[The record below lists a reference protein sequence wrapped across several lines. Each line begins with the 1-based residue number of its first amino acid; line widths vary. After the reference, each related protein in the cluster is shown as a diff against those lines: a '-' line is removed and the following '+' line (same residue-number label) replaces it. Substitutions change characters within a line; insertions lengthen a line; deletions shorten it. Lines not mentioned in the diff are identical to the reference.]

1 MTVKNLVMKT
11 KELANETKKYIERYN
26 VESKRVNEELENNRM
41 LPSDAREYLNGFK
54 NHIEVELGKL
64 RSSIYAGL
72 DEAKTKEMA
81 LIEQKEESM
90 TQDIMAELTMIEK
103 TYQKGE
109 DLSKYIKKYGNNPLA
124 LRRLNDI
131 AKSHGSF
138 IDIPEDKGTKLDKLI
153 NEISEQVRYLSDVE
167 LNSSKSTF
175 RFGGYTLDMKYD
187 GVIDSLDRALT
198 NYENDVIENQS
209 N

>member
-1 MTVKNLVMKT
+1 MTVKNLVLKT

-26 VESKRVNEELENNRM
+26 AESKRVNEELENNRM

-54 NHIEVELGKL
+54 KHVETELGKL

-81 LIEQKEESM
+81 RIEQKEESM
-90 TQDIMAELTMIEK
+90 THDIMAELTMIEK

-109 DLSKYIKKYGNNPLA
+109 DLSKYVRKYENNPLA

-131 AKSHGSF
+131 VTSNGGMLE
-138 IDIPEDKGTKLDKLI
+138 IPEAKGTKLDKLI
-153 NEISEQVRYLSDVE
+153 NEISEQVRYLTDVE
-167 LNSSKSTF
+167 LNKTATTY
-175 RFGGYTLDMKYD
+175 RFGGVTLNIKHD
-187 GVIDSLDRALT
+187 GVINSLDRALYE
-198 NYENDVIENQS
+198 YENDVIEE
-209 N
+209 